1 MKIDTLDALLQQRED
16 AYNRVLP
23 KSYETEKPS
32 YPPTTA
38 VKSATLDSFMEMIG
52 MLVAKTMKKTKAE
65 FVPDEGARIEVD
77 MAVPIDH
84 PRIYYEV
91 ISRKPKSE
99 LKPRPREEIHELT
112 ADDGSRRQG
121 RVWGQK
127 FECHVQF
134 HIAASDYKQANKVM
148 NDFESLIFNYTAF
161 FKKNGVAEILSKNI
175 LLTVIWIRS
184 GKACLSAHSS
194 TMSRSNVSSLSL
206 WHRILRKSR
215 LVN

>member
-38 VKSATLDSFMEMIG
+38 VKSATLDSFMEMIS
-52 MLVAKTMKKTKAE
+52 MLVAKTMKKTKTE
-65 FVPDEGARIEVD
+65 FVPDEGARIEMD
-77 MAVPIDH
+77 MSVPIDH
-84 PRIYYEV
+84 PYIYYEV

-99 LKPRPREEIHELT
+99 LKPRPREEIHEMT

-161 FKKNGVAEILSKNI
+161 FKKNGVAEILFEKHFTDRNLDPFRQS
-175 LLTVIWIRS
+175 LSIRS
-184 GKACLSAHSS
+184 LQYYVEIERLFTEFVASDIEK
-194 TMSRSNVSSLSL
+194 VS
-206 WHRILRKSR
+206 IG
-215 LVN
+215 

>member
-112 ADDGSRRQG
+112 ADDGSCRQG

-161 FKKNGVAEILSKNI
+161 FKKNGVAEILFEKHFTDRNLDPFRQS
-175 LLTVIWIRS
+175 LSIRS
-184 GKACLSAHSS
+184 LQYYVEIERLFTEFVASDIEK
-194 TMSRSNVSSLSL
+194 VS
-206 WHRILRKSR
+206 IG
-215 LVN
+215 

>member
-99 LKPRPREEIHELT
+99 LKPRPREEIHEMT

-161 FKKNGVAEILSKNI
+161 FKKNGVAEILFEKHFTDRNLDPFRQS
-175 LLTVIWIRS
+175 LSIRS
-184 GKACLSAHSS
+184 LQYYVEIERLFTEFVASDIEK
-194 TMSRSNVSSLSL
+194 VS
-206 WHRILRKSR
+206 IG
-215 LVN
+215 

>member
-52 MLVAKTMKKTKAE
+52 TLVAKTMKKTKAE

-161 FKKNGVAEILSKNI
+161 FKKNGVAEILFEKHFTDRNLDPFRQS
-175 LLTVIWIRS
+175 LSIRS
-184 GKACLSAHSS
+184 LQYYVEIERLFTEFVASDIEK
-194 TMSRSNVSSLSL
+194 VS
-206 WHRILRKSR
+206 IG
-215 LVN
+215 

>member
-161 FKKNGVAEILSKNI
+161 FKKNGVAEILFEKHFTDRNLDPFRQS
-175 LLTVIWIRS
+175 LSIRS
-184 GKACLSAHSS
+184 LQYYVEIERLFTEFVASDIEK
-194 TMSRSNVSSLSL
+194 VS
-206 WHRILRKSR
+206 IG
-215 LVN
+215 

>member
-38 VKSATLDSFMEMIG
+38 VKSATLDSFMEMIST
-52 MLVAKTMKKTKAE
+52 LVAKTMKKTKAE

-134 HIAASDYKQANKVM
+134 HITASDYKQANKVM

-161 FKKNGVAEILSKNI
+161 FKKNGVAEILFEKHFTDRNLDPFRQS
-175 LLTVIWIRS
+175 LSIRS
-184 GKACLSAHSS
+184 LQYYVEIERLFTEFVASDIEK
-194 TMSRSNVSSLSL
+194 VS
-206 WHRILRKSR
+206 IG
-215 LVN
+215 